1 MLDFYKFKED
11 EREESDT
18 NFEIFEPEFL
28 VTTYGEIAG
37 AFANF
42 SEDKQ
47 VEDWVDE
54 HFNEPDTMLKV
65 LADAYTRDAQVL
77 KEYPE
82 GVAYAKKAI
91 DIFLRKGGN
100 IEYLRLKLAQK
111 ETALNA
117 QEKEN
122 GQFKAGSAEADVKEE
137 TKDLQA
143 VAESLHS
150 PYDSIFELAEEIDR
164 LIKERDKFADKQD
177 WSSYDV
183 LDGVINEKDDQL
195 RELCKT
201 VDPYMLKEI
210 AQNRKLFEDEMNKQS
225 RAASGST
232 VQLATKSARHLAA
245 ARIEMMA
252 SQAVKRMEAQQD

>member
-1 MLDFYKFKED
+1 MLDFYKFKE
-11 EREESDT
+11 EQREESDIDT
-18 NFEIFEPEFL
+18 SVFDSNYKVGGF
-28 VTTYGEIAG
+28 G
-37 AFANF
+37 AFAQGF
-42 SEDKQ
+42 SDFTEDKQ

-65 LADAYTRDAQVL
+65 LADAYTRDSEVL
-77 KEYPE
+77 SQFPE

-111 ETALNA
+111 ETALKT

-122 GQFKAGSAEADVKEE
+122 GQFKEGSAEADIKEE

-164 LIKERDKFADKQD
+164 LTKERDKFADKQD

-252 SQAVKRMEAQQD
+252 SQAVKRMETQQD